1 MKLNYRL
8 TDTDIELGGEVIL
21 QGLKNNGYQI
31 PNDEVFSKQI
41 KEIFETQENCL
52 CTSVIQHQN
61 FTTYIVNL
69 SQESNIDETEFDY
82 TYNHIFVYPKFK
94 ILSDVPLLNDFTEI
108 NDNQLKINLDQHII
122 ARNKYLFN
130 NSKGDLVW
138 LLFNDKDFLKNL
150 LVVFGYD
157 KEDNINEFVVRDLYN
172 QYFEEIP
179 ESTNKIGN
187 LIFVKN
193 CENKLV
199 IRKGLLN
206 YIEKFTTKDDKYIS
220 ALSLYI
226 ITELYNREKKSIFT
240 DVEKAEIVA
249 NISNIEIPAL
259 NKFKGES
266 SQAWRASAST
276 LFYLQSKNAMNHP
289 EVLDIMKKVNYFGFD
304 FLKKYIESGELQ
316 DEMPNNID
324 GGEGLLD
331 IEKEQKEKDKKLHL
345 YDRPDFSSFSKEIL
359 AKGEIEIVHQN
370 LGWNFV
376 KVNDMTGYLPT
387 DEKREELRK
396 EEKKKFSF
404 LAEEE
409 DMTPEKKKKGFWN
422 NLFG

>member
-1 MKLNYRL
+1 
-8 TDTDIELGGEVIL
+8 
-21 QGLKNNGYQI
+21 
-31 PNDEVFSKQI
+31 
-41 KEIFETQENCL
+41 
-52 CTSVIQHQN
+52 
-61 FTTYIVNL
+61 
-69 SQESNIDETEFDY
+69 
-82 TYNHIFVYPKFK
+82 
-94 ILSDVPLLNDFTEI
+94 
-108 NDNQLKINLDQHII
+108 
-122 ARNKYLFN
+122 
-130 NSKGDLVW
+130 
-138 LLFNDKDFLKNL
+138 
-150 LVVFGYD
+150 
-157 KEDNINEFVVRDLYN
+157 
-172 QYFEEIP
+172 
-179 ESTNKIGN
+179 
-187 LIFVKN
+187 
-193 CENKLV
+193 
-199 IRKGLLN
+199 
-206 YIEKFTTKDDKYIS
+206 
-220 ALSLYI
+220 
-226 ITELYNREKKSIFT
+226 
-240 DVEKAEIVA
+240 
-249 NISNIEIPAL
+249 L